1 MNIDNTQIMLLVVTC
16 AVSFGIGR
24 AIMHFRGRKRRREA
38 EIAALRQA
46 QILRDRPPEAPS
58 NNKAK
63 RKRQLQQQGRNTG
76 VR

>member
-1 MNIDNTQIMLLVVTC
+1 MENTHIILLVVTC

-24 AIMHFRGRKRRREA
+24 TIKHFRGRKRRREA
-38 EIAALRQA
+38 QLTAVRQA

-63 RKRQLQQQGRNTG
+63 RRRQLQERGGKSGMR
-76 VR
+76 